1 MDNKYK
7 WHFNDKDYLEF
18 AENNVTEF
26 KSSFNYK
33 SYITP
38 HSEMRELIVKII
50 EELPKV
56 LEEYGYSSIHEA
68 IGRSFK

>member
-26 KSSFNYK
+26 NLKEN
-33 SYITP
+33 
-38 HSEMRELIVKII
+38 
-50 EELPKV
+50 
-56 LEEYGYSSIHEA
+56 A
-68 IGRSFK
+68 